1 MTERTRAVQK
11 VIALTFVLNIIVAGS
26 KIAYGYWS
34 GALAIRA
41 DGFHSLV
48 DTMNNVVGMV
58 ALALASRPADAG
70 HPYGHQK
77 FEVVAA
83 GALGVSLLAMSWDI
97 ASSAFQRMS
106 GASLPA
112 LELKADAFVVLIGTL
127 LVNVFVAWW
136 EYRRGQALD
145 SLFLQ
150 SDAIHTR
157 SDILVTLAVLGSV
170 VMIRRGWPIFDLVAA
185 LGVAGY
191 IAWTGIS
198 VLRKNLGY
206 LTDVA
211 LVDPSRIESLVL
223 EVPGVASTH
232 KIRTRGIPGRVYV
245 DLHIQIA
252 PHLDVVQAHRV
263 THAVIDA
270 IKNGVSGVGDVVVHT
285 EPARP
290 DQHFKP
296 LPDDPASGAGPWK
309 DD

>member
-1 MTERTRAVQK
+1 
-11 VIALTFVLNIIVAGS
+11 VIVVTFALNLVVAGS

-48 DTMNNVVGMV
+48 DTLNNVVGIV
-58 ALALASRPADAG
+58 AIALASRPADAN

-83 GALGVSLLAMSWDI
+83 GLLGVSLLAISWDI
-97 ASSAFQRMS
+97 ASGAFERLA
-106 GASLPA
+106 GKSLPQ
-112 LELKADAFVVLIGTL
+112 LELRGDVFLLLLGTL
-127 LVNVFVAWW
+127 SVNVFVAWW
-136 EYRRGQALD
+136 ELRRGKALD
-145 SLFLQ
+145 SVFLQ
-150 SDAIHTR
+150 SDAVHTR
-157 SDILVTLAVLGSV
+157 SDILVTLGVLASV
-170 VMIRRGWPIFDLVAA
+170 VLIRRGWPVFDLVAA

-198 VLRKNLGY
+198 VLRQNLGY
-206 LTDVA
+206 LTDIA
-211 LVDPSRIESLVL
+211 LVDPSRIEALVL

-232 KIRTRGIPGRVYV
+232 KIRTRGLPGRVYV

-270 IKNGVSGVGDVVVHT
+270 IKRGVRGVGDVVVHT

-296 LPDDPASGAGPWK
+296 LPSDEPG
-309 DD
+309 